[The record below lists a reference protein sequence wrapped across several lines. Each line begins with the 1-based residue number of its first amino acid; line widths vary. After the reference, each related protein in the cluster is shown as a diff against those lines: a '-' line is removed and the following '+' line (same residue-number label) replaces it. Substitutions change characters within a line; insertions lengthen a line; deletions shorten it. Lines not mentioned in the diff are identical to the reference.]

1 MFQLN
6 KAPLII
12 MSVLTTAI
20 LVGCS
25 TDKNEQP
32 APAMSAPTVSV
43 AEVISLRLSE
53 WDEFSGR
60 LSAPETVTLIPR
72 ISGYIERVLFTE
84 GALVQKGQV
93 LLQIDPAPFQ
103 AEVERLQAQLTS
115 ANSRVELAR
124 SEFKRG
130 KSLIDL
136 NAISQEALD
145 IRQAT
150 LQQAVADAAATQ
162 AALTRAELDLSY
174 TRVKAPVSGHVSRAH
189 ITQGNYVTAG
199 QSELTRIVSTN
210 KMYAYFNVDEQT
222 YLNYVRTELTESQ
235 SGMRQPV
242 SMALAGDTTFSY
254 PGYIDFIDNQVNE
267 QTGSI
272 TLRATFNNPDKQLM
286 PGLYARIR
294 IAGTPTYDGILID
307 DKAIGT
313 DLNNKFV
320 LVVGE
325 GNTVE
330 YRPVKLGESLGD
342 LRIVSAGLESG
353 DDIIVS
359 GLQRVMP
366 GSQITP
372 EATTMASA
380 DAIAAIETAQRQLD
394 PEHLA
399 LTASYTLQ
407 SGQ

>member
-25 TDKNEQP
+25 TDKNEQS

-162 AALTRAELDLSY
+162 AALTRAELDL
-174 TRVKAPVSGHVSRAH
+174 RMG
-189 ITQGNYVTAG
+189 
-199 QSELTRIVSTN
+199 
-210 KMYAYFNVDEQT
+210 
-222 YLNYVRTELTESQ
+222 
-235 SGMRQPV
+235 
-242 SMALAGDTTFSY
+242 
-254 PGYIDFIDNQVNE
+254 
-267 QTGSI
+267 
-272 TLRATFNNPDKQLM
+272 
-286 PGLYARIR
+286 
-294 IAGTPTYDGILID
+294 
-307 DKAIGT
+307 
-313 DLNNKFV
+313 
-320 LVVGE
+320 
-325 GNTVE
+325 
-330 YRPVKLGESLGD
+330 
-342 LRIVSAGLESG
+342 
-353 DDIIVS
+353 
-359 GLQRVMP
+359 
-366 GSQITP
+366 
-372 EATTMASA
+372 
-380 DAIAAIETAQRQLD
+380 
-394 PEHLA
+394 
-399 LTASYTLQ
+399 
-407 SGQ
+407 